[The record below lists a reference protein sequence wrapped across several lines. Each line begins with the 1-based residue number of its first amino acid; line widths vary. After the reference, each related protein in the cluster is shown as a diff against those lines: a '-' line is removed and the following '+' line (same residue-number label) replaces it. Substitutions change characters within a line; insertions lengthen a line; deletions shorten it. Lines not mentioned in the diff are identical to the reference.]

1 MRFSTTAL
9 ALALAAT
16 AYAKVAAEWLQENH
30 KAGDPPPTGEVD
42 KYQTVVL
49 NGTRDATDRGQP
61 SSCPTIMIGT
71 AVPDG
76 DKDDGWK
83 ELYMVITS
91 RIKPDI
97 S

>member
-1 MRFSTTAL
+1 MRLSTTAL

-16 AYAKVAAEWLQENH
+16 AQAKVAAEWLQENN

-49 NGTRDATDRGQP
+49 SGIRDAYDRSQP

-76 DKDDGWK
+76 DKDDGWR

-91 RIKPDI
+91 QIELDI